1 MSELTLYYKYL
12 AIISIVV
19 WLITP
24 IRQYKT
30 RYFWFFLTLGLA
42 DPVSIIAA
50 RNFHIMITQLYVI
63 LSILFF
69 FSVIEYKKITIYKVS
84 FYIAIVGVGCFSF
97 FHVWEYGAFF
107 YTAVLFLVLVV
118 IVKQSFQFVIEKGS
132 INIFHMLLIFYQAL
146 NVFKSLSMLLNF
158 STGVW
163 FYFISNVVQILIGIF
178 FALYREDDPR
188 FSIEVMKV
196 NKFENS

>member
-1 MSELTLYYKYL
+1 MGELTLYYKYL
-12 AIISIVV
+12 VIVSIVV

-50 RNFHIMITQLYVI
+50 RNFHIVSAQFYVPFDI
-63 LSILFF
+63 LLF
-69 FSVIEYKKITIYKVS
+69 FSVIEYKKITFYKIL
-84 FYIAIVGVGCFSF
+84 FYIVIVGFGCYSF
-97 FHVWEYGAFF
+97 FHFWEYGSYFF
-107 YTAVLFLVLVV
+107 TTVMFFVLV
-118 IVKQSFQFVIEKGS
+118 ILVKQSFQFIVERGS
-132 INIFHMLLIFYQAL
+132 INIFHVVLVFYQAL
-146 NVFKSLSMLLNF
+146 NAFKSLALLLNF

-163 FYFISNVVQILIGIF
+163 FFCISTAIQIFIGAF

-188 FSIEVMKV
+188 LLIEVMKV

>member
-1 MSELTLYYKYL
+1 MGELTLYYKYL
-12 AIISIVV
+12 VIVSIVV

-50 RNFHIMITQLYVI
+50 RNFHIVSAQFYVPFD
-63 LSILFF
+63 ILFF
-69 FSVIEYKKITIYKVS
+69 FSVIEYKNINVYKILLYLI
-84 FYIAIVGVGCFSF
+84 IVGLGTYSF
-97 FHVWEYGAFF
+97 FHFWEYGGFF
-107 YTAVLFLVLVV
+107 FTAVLFLVLV
-118 IVKQSFQFVIEKGS
+118 ILIRQSFQFIVERGS
-132 INIFHMLLIFYQAL
+132 INIFHAVLVFYQAL
-146 NVFKSLSMLLNF
+146 NVFKSLTVLLNF

-163 FYFISNVVQILIGIF
+163 FYFISNVVQIFLGIF

-188 FSIEVMKV
+188 FLIEVMKV